1 MDDDEHET
9 KFVRFVC
16 NVNTIYIYMFYEVY
30 VREV

>member
-16 NVNTIYIYMFYEVY
+16 NVNTIYMFYEVY

>member
-16 NVNTIYIYMFYEVY
+16 NVNTIYMFYEDY
-30 VREV
+30 VRAL